1 MPIYEYECKACGHRL
16 EAIQKISDQPLSDC
30 PECQQPELNRLV
42 SAPSFRLRG
51 GGWYETDFKT
61 GQRRYGTQDSG
72 TGAKEGKE
80 GTKSDSEK
88 PAAKKEKKVD
98 STAA

>member
-30 PECQQPELNRLV
+30 PQCQQSELSRLV

-72 TGAKEGKE
+72 TGIREGKE
-80 GTKSDSEK
+80 GVKSDSEK